1 MLEKLI
7 GAQIVSI
14 DESTIEVKLD
24 GKVHTL
30 EIVSDN
36 GDCCG
41 YADFTTKLLYS
52 EGDFRNPI
60 ITNVDVDY
68 RGYSDGDSSIVTFYG
83 EYKPLATIES
93 EATSGSGWSYGAY
106 VNIRCNTLDIDEDLA
121 SW

>member
-24 GKVHTL
+24 DEIHTL
-30 EIVSDN
+30 EISSDN
-36 GDCCG
+36 GDGCG
-41 YADFTTKLLYS
+41 YANFTTNLLYS

-60 ITNVDVDY
+60 ITNVVEHRDCEY
-68 RGYSDGDSSIVTFYG
+68 DGDSTIVTFYG

-106 VNIRCNTLDIDEDLA
+106 VNIRCNTLDIDKDLA
-121 SW
+121 LW

>member
-30 EIVSDN
+30 DIVSDN

-41 YADFTTKLLYS
+41 YAYFTTNLLYS
-52 EGDFRNPI
+52 EGDLRNPI
-60 ITNVDVDY
+60 ITNVEVERTSY
-68 RGYSDGDSSIVTFYG
+68 DGDASIVTFYG